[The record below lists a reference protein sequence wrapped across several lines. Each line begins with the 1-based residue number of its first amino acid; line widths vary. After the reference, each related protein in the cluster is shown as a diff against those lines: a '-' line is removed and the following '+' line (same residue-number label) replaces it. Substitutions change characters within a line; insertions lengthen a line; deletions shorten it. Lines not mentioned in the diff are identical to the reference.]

1 MIRTKTDDT
10 WTRREVGRG
19 RLVGETLLLRDDTW
33 TRQGP
38 ANQSS

>member
-10 WTRREVGRG
+10 WTR
-19 RLVGETLLLRDDTW
+19 LLRDDTW